1 MKNSNLFLASK
12 ELENIDIDFGDEV
25 KEKEK
30 EEYNSRTAEVI
41 LNIKSNEIKLLC
53 LINYYK
59 RNRKNNKFFNIIE
72 LQIFDT
78 KFINDILFNN
88 IYLKQITLNNKKI
101 YINAEVQKIKYK
113 DKKLKILFYEEE
125 K

>member
-101 YINAEVQKIKYK
+101 YINAEVQN
-113 DKKLKILFYEEE
+113 
-125 K
+125 